1 MRMVSVNTARRGR
14 FFAALVLALAAG
26 AGCRKSGDPVRE
38 SLDDLAR
45 AAHRRDAGALFE
57 SVTAGFQSAEGS
69 SRADAEAL
77 VRRMFAA
84 YEILDVT
91 LSDVSI
97 ERSENAARARF
108 RAELSGQPRKIGGL
122 DGLFPRSSVYDFDVR
137 LVPEDGR
144 WKIAWAS
151 WHAVGER

>member
-1 MRMVSVNTARRGR
+1 VKSVSRVAV
-14 FFAALVLALAAG
+14 AVALAFTLATS
-26 AGCRKSGDPVRE
+26 CRKSGDPVRE
-38 SLDDLAR
+38 SLDDVTR
-45 AAHRRDAGALFE
+45 AAHRRDAAALFE
-57 SVTAGFQSAEGS
+57 RVTASFESGDGS
-69 SRADAEAL
+69 SRADSEAL

-84 YEILDVT
+84 YENLDVT
-91 LSDVSI
+91 LSNVSI

-122 DGLFPRSSVYDFDVR
+122 DGLFPRSSTYDFDVR

-151 WHAVGER
+151 WSAVSDR